1 MSKNASSLNMK
12 MVAMIMVFYMF
23 LSYVAGPMIAYHL
36 VGKNADSIGTGL
48 VIGSILSILM
58 WYKYGIYM
66 VEK

>member
-1 MSKNASSLNMK
+1 
-12 MVAMIMVFYMF
+12 MF
-23 LSYVAGPMIAYHL
+23 LSYVVGPMIAYHL

-48 VIGSILSILM
+48 VIGSILSIMM

>member
-23 LSYVAGPMIAYHL
+23 LSYVVGPMIAYHL

-48 VIGSILSILM
+48 VIGSILSIMM

>member
-12 MVAMIMVFYMF
+12 MVAMIMVFYMI
-23 LSYVAGPMIAYHL
+23 LSYVVGPMIAYHL
-36 VGKNADSIGTGL
+36 VGKNVDSIGTGL
-48 VIGSILSILM
+48 VIGSILSIMM

>member
-1 MSKNASSLNMK
+1 MK

-23 LSYVAGPMIAYHL
+23 LSYVVGPMIAYHL

-48 VIGSILSILM
+48 VIGSILSIMM

>member
-1 MSKNASSLNMK
+1 
-12 MVAMIMVFYMF
+12 MVFYMF
-23 LSYVAGPMIAYHL
+23 ISYIAGPIIAYHL
-36 VGKNADSIGTGL
+36 VGKNSNSIGTGL